1 MKQPFNIKKAEVSLS
16 GSEILWIVF
25 IMFGWSFLW
34 FAPWPV
40 WLKTNLWLRTGIAL
54 AIFITPG
61 GILYLLINREA
72 IAKFR
77 YITLGFIFS
86 HLLVAILGT
95 TGRIFQFPFTYV
107 KNGFMT
113 LGLIFIIIG
122 IASKS
127 HKGDASVSLRSFV
140 IHSLSYWPIAI
151 IAVLTILMTIQRV
164 ISSDD
169 LAYLAHLTNWQY
181 MPNLNFSDVYFN
193 TTKIESTRFWIV
205 STPFSQAFLAD
216 IGKIPGLLL
225 LSGYYEPFLAFISL
239 FCFYDLAKTLGI
251 SHRYAMTSV
260 AVQVAFMALLSDYLH
275 PGAPFFHQLSTDKAT
290 AAFIFTPVF
299 VISAIQVLSKSTR
312 SSVTIF
318 LLSGLSLTFMHPI
331 ISAFAVFIVCAVSF
345 LGINRDNFK
354 KHLIVIALAFTI
366 LTPQV
371 GIRLIKSE
379 AQPTIPTSINNFAQ
393 SNGLDSLIAR
403 LGDTPFYGFNP
414 GILEM
419 HIPYEERIP
428 TPAQFFSWLWLMI
441 PILAIFTSIRGLRN
455 SFLKQYILA
464 TTLLM
469 ALAGIP
475 FTGWILGY
483 FVSAWMLER
492 TTWLYPFGIGAIF
505 LFLTLQNKTQLG
517 ERLKTWRVEIY
528 KKIHLESETVIQVSI
543 WMISIVP
550 ILLVMREQGLPNI
563 TRLQSSTQRY
573 RELTQIGNQIDEST
587 LRPVNIVG
595 TDDLNDFI
603 PTLSWKA
610 KVISYRPED
619 TSYPYFY
626 SEEEKFTRW
635 SDRQAIFSKE
645 ISPDKRM
652 EIIQKYNIR
661 FILLE
666 SYRFGK
672 VKDLISA
679 YPMSFKTFSVGRY
692 YLIEINDIDNAH

>member
-1 MKQPFNIKKAEVSLS
+1 
-16 GSEILWIVF
+16 
-25 IMFGWSFLW
+25 MFGWSFLW
-34 FAPWPV
+34 FVPWPV
-40 WLKTNLWLRTGIAL
+40 WLKTNLWLKTGIAL

-61 GILYLLINREA
+61 GFLYLLINRES

-77 YITLGFIFS
+77 YLTSGFIFS
-86 HLLVAILGT
+86 HLLVALLGT
-95 TGRIFQFPFTYV
+95 TGRIFQLPFTFV
-107 KNGFMT
+107 KNGFMS
-113 LGLIFIIIG
+113 LGLILIIIG
-122 IASKS
+122 IVSKS
-127 HKGDASVSLRSFV
+127 RKENILVSLRSFV
-140 IHSLSYWPIAI
+140 IHSLSYWPMAI

-164 ISSDD
+164 VSSDD

-225 LSGYYEPFLAFISL
+225 LSGYYEPFLAVISL
-239 FCFYDLAKTLGI
+239 ICFYDLAKTLGI

-260 AVQVAFMALLSDYLH
+260 AVQVAFMALLSNYLH

-299 VISAIQVLSKSTR
+299 VISAIQVLSKLTR

-331 ISAFAVFIVCAVSF
+331 ISAFAAFTVCAVSF
-345 LGINRDNFK
+345 FGINRGNLK
-354 KHLIVIALAFTI
+354 KHFILIGLALTI
-366 LTPQV
+366 LMPQV
-371 GIRLIKSE
+371 GVRLIKNE
-379 AQPTIPTSINNFAQ
+379 AQPTIPTSINNFEQ
-393 SNGLDSLIAR
+393 SNGLDSLITR

-414 GILEM
+414 SILEM

-428 TPAQFFSWLWLMI
+428 IPTHFYSWLWLII
-441 PILAIFTSIRGLRN
+441 PILSIFISIRGLRN
-455 SFLKQYILA
+455 SYLKQYILA
-464 TTLLM
+464 TILLV

-475 FTGWILGY
+475 FTGWVLGY

-492 TTWLYPFGIGAIF
+492 TTWLYPFGISTIF
-505 LFLTLQNKTQLG
+505 LLLTFQNKTQLG
-517 ERLKTWRVEIY
+517 KQLKAWKVEIH
-528 KKIHLESETVIQVSI
+528 KKIQFEFATIIQASI

-563 TRLQSSTQRY
+563 ARLQSSTQRY
-573 RELTQIGNQIDEST
+573 QELTLIGNQIDENT

-595 TDDLNDFI
+595 TDELNDFI
-603 PTLSWKA
+603 PALSWKA

-626 SEEEKFTRW
+626 SEKEKFTRW

-652 EIIQKYNIR
+652 KIIQKYNIR

-679 YPMSFKTFSVGRY
+679 YPMSFKTFSIGRY
-692 YLIEINDIDNAH
+692 YLIEINNIDNAH